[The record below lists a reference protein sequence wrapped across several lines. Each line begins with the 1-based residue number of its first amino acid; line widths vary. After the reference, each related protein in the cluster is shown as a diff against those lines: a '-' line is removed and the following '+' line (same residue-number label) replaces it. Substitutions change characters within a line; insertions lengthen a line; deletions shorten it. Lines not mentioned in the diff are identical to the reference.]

1 MSDFDPLRTLR
12 FADALLTISK
22 RSILIVGKWKRFHR
36 GGKDSVSQPLW
47 NALRFMSKHNLP
59 PCSVRDCE
67 RAAGAIISGALLC
80 GEHAVAELKRR
91 RLLSR
96 GNCEDKSP
104 ER

>member
-1 MSDFDPLRTLR
+1 MVGNGSASIAEGETSVGQTVWT
-12 FADALLTISK
+12 AL
-22 RSILIVGKWKRFHR
+22 G
-36 GGKDSVSQPLW
+36 
-47 NALRFMSKHNLP
+47 FMSKHNLP

-96 GNCEDKSP
+96 GNCKDKSP